1 MIKMKD
7 ILSEQ
12 RQPSETARKVLATL
26 VTRRFG
32 NDENEVQQRLQQKF
46 NTKFSKEYI
55 LHFLDRVIEYFK
67 PVYDERQQS
76 GVGVPDL
83 HQFVANSIMHSPGHD
98 SMQHGDTYAN
108 NGVNEEIGLFDTI
121 TIYAS
126 ELPRSKTH
134 EEMMSYAWHE
144 FCKRWSQQ
152 NGVKY
157 QGATQLTTQCARHFK
172 IPDRIRRSAAAAHY
186 LRQIGALKLHLG
198 SPRANNGVND

>member
-1 MIKMKD
+1 M
-7 ILSEQ
+7 EQ
-12 RQPSETARKVLATL
+12 RQPSEVARKVLATL
-26 VTRRFG
+26 VTRRYG

-46 NTKFSKEYI
+46 NTKISKHQI
-55 LHFLDRVIEYFK
+55 LYFIDRVIEYFK
-67 PVYDERQQS
+67 PVYDERRQQ
-76 GVGVPDL
+76 GIGVPDL

-98 SMQHGDTYAN
+98 SMRHGDTYAN
-108 NGVNEEIGLFDTI
+108 NGVNESIGLFDTI
-121 TIYAS
+121 TMYAS

-134 EEMMSYAWHE
+134 EEMMSYAWDE

-172 IPDRIRRSAAAAHY
+172 IPDRIKRPAAAAHY

-198 SPRANNGVND
+198 KPTANNGVND